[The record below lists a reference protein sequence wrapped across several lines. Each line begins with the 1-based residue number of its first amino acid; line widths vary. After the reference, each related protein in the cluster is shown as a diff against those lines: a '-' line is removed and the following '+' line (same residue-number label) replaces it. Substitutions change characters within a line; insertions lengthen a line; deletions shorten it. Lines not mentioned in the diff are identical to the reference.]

1 MLGRPFDYSTL
12 IFHRF
17 WKLLSTWLWIGAVVV
32 LFFISWAPFHVQ
44 RLAYHFHHFYNLPWY
59 CHTIPTLV
67 QVHSGLSPGIA
78 RSTSTWCMCQAAC
91 TSSPPRWTRSCTTWW
106 ARSTGRPS
114 GPPCFVLPSKAQ
126 RWRNSS
132 SVFFHSFRNCS
143 VNHGRWNIMQFE
155 CVSNGS
161 FSLKNCHSQFCKIF
175 SPPPPQQN
183 SPWTPRNVLL
193 KGKRPRAHE

>member
-1 MLGRPFDYSTL
+1 M
-12 IFHRF
+12 
-17 WKLLSTWLWIGAVVV
+17 V
-32 LFFISWAPFHVQ
+32 LFFISWAPFHMQ
-44 RLAYHFHHFYNLPWY
+44 RLAYHFHHFYSLPWY

-67 QVHSGLSPGIA
+67 QIHSGLSPGIA

-114 GPPCFVLPSKAQ
+114 GPPCFVLLSKAQ

-161 FSLKNCHSQFCKIF
+161 FSLKNYHCQFCKRFCPPLPF
-175 SPPPPQQN
+175 SKILLEHLELLCQK
-183 SPWTPRNVLL
+183 L
-193 KGKRPRAHE
+193 KGQEPTW